1 MTTQELQQD
10 SEKNGNTIIKYCA
23 IVKDE
28 AENLNKE
35 DLIHHKKG
43 KGNLFNGNKK
53 DCQELLIPIIQK
65 SLSSDLLQQLLLKGM
80 VSLNHFSEE
89 HFTDPITIHSMIKK
103 FHKHSKVVD
112 LTFQIFNG
120 YIRISGSELTMRY
133 FTYTFFW
140 YICKGTA

>member
-1 MTTQELQQD
+1 M
-10 SEKNGNTIIKYCA
+10 KKIIRFEFSLHFRWPFSY
-23 IVKDE
+23 I
-28 AENLNKE
+28 LSWP
-35 DLIHHKKG
+35 
-43 KGNLFNGNKK
+43 FT
-53 DCQELLIPIIQK
+53 
-65 SLSSDLLQQLLLKGM
+65 SLSFDLLQQLLLKGM

-140 YICKGTA
+140 YICKSTA

>member
-1 MTTQELQQD
+1 
-10 SEKNGNTIIKYCA
+10 
-23 IVKDE
+23 
-28 AENLNKE
+28 
-35 DLIHHKKG
+35 
-43 KGNLFNGNKK
+43 
-53 DCQELLIPIIQK
+53 
-65 SLSSDLLQQLLLKGM
+65 M

-133 FTYTFFW
+133 FTYTFFGISVKVQLDHFKTYW
-140 YICKGTA
+140 NNVFPLLSIKRF